1 MRKFRA
7 MELGETMDL
16 EEIRRGIDGVDRRLI
31 ALLAERKALVEQVS
45 TVKKEQGQPVYVPE
59 REAALLAGRRLE
71 AQEAGISGDLVEDL
85 LRRIMR
91 ESYRAEGRGGFR
103 STWPGSGKVAIVG
116 GAGGMGRLFGQAF
129 LESGYQV
136 VVLDRQDWPQ
146 ARQLLQDTQ
155 LVLVSVPIDAT
166 VQVIHKLRGM
176 LPAEAVLADLTSLKR
191 EPVAAMMEIHQ
202 GPILGL
208 HPMFGPTTGVM
219 AKQVIAYCAVRF
231 PEASSWVREQFQV
244 WGARL
249 RPVEPEVHDELM
261 VFIQAMRHLAT
272 FVYGV
277 HLADEAPDL
286 QEVLAFSSPIYR
298 MELAMVGRLFAQSP
312 GLYAEIIFSSPGIVR
327 QARAYLQRFQQA
339 LSWVEQGDKAAFHQA
354 FAEVTAWFGQLG
366 QQFLR
371 ESTFTIEK
379 AHDHVV

>member
-1 MRKFRA
+1 
-7 MELGETMDL
+7 MDL

-45 TVKKEQGQPVYVPE
+45 TVKKEQGQPIYVPE

-71 AQEAGISGDLVEDL
+71 AQEAGLSPDLVEDL

-103 STWPGSGKVAIVG
+103 SARSGAGKVVIVG

-129 LESGYQV
+129 ADSGYQV
-136 VVLDRQDWPQ
+136 VVLERQDWPQ
-146 ARQLLQDTQ
+146 ARQLLQDAH

-166 VQVIHKLRGM
+166 VQVLGELRG
-176 LPAEAVLADLTSLKR
+176 LVPAEAVLADLTSLKR

-202 GPILGL
+202 GPVLGL

-219 AKQVIAYCAVRF
+219 AKQVIAYCAARF
-231 PEASSWVREQFQV
+231 PAESSWVREQFQV

-249 RPVEPEVHDELM
+249 RPVEPTVHDELM

-286 QEVLAFSSPIYR
+286 REVLAFSSPIYR

-312 GLYAEIIFSSPGIVR
+312 GLYGEIIFSSPGIVR
-327 QARAYLQRFQQA
+327 QARGYLQRFQQA

-354 FAEVTAWFGQLG
+354 FAEVTAWFGELG